1 MAPFRS
7 TLAPS
12 LLFLTLGRAVAQQP
26 RDSSRSPTDTSRAV
40 PLTSQTLITGDQL
53 GRLPIDDPRQALMLA
68 PGVVLRGGDIGIGI
82 APQLSIRGSP
92 LGEASV
98 YVDGAPVRFQ
108 LFGTQA
114 LSLGTLGID
123 AVAVTTGVPDATV
136 ADARGGGVIS
146 YVTGSG
152 SATLTGHWRTETDE
166 PFGDGSTVGYNRFE
180 GEVGGPLPGVPQLTW
195 FLSGTLQGQRSQYFG
210 RGAADQPAFVLGPLD
225 TLVQWTDGSGST
237 QVVPLPQYVQ

>member
-1 MAPFRS
+1 
-7 TLAPS
+7 
-12 LLFLTLGRAVAQQP
+12 
-26 RDSSRSPTDTSRAV
+26 
-40 PLTSQTLITGDQL
+40 
-53 GRLPIDDPRQALMLA
+53 MLA

-82 APQLSIRGSP
+82 APQLSVRGSP

-108 LFGTQA
+108 LFGAQA

-152 SATLTGHWRTETDE
+152 SATLTGHWRTETDRSE
-166 PFGDGSTVGYNRFE
+166 EHTSE
-180 GEVGGPLPGVPQLTW
+180 
-195 FLSGTLQGQRSQYFG
+195 LQSR
-210 RGAADQPAFVLGPLD
+210 LH
-225 TLVQWTDGSGST
+225 LVCRLLLEKKKKQN
-237 QVVPLPQYVQ
+237 

>member
-1 MAPFRS
+1 
-7 TLAPS
+7 
-12 LLFLTLGRAVAQQP
+12 
-26 RDSSRSPTDTSRAV
+26 
-40 PLTSQTLITGDQL
+40 
-53 GRLPIDDPRQALMLA
+53 MLA

-82 APQLSIRGSP
+82 APQLSVRGSP

-108 LFGTQA
+108 LFGAQA

-123 AVAVTTGVPDATV
+123 AVAVTAGVPDATV

-180 GEVGGPLPGVPQLTW
+180 GEVGGAPPGGPPPPPLRAGAPPGRPAH
-195 FLSGTLQGQRSQYFG
+195 SIR
-210 RGAADQPAFVLGPLD
+210 RGAARPPPSVLRPPP
-225 TLVQWTDGSGST
+225 T
-237 QVVPLPQYVQ
+237 